1 MAENQN
7 NTPESNDFGRLP
19 GVLEVDGKTIEFPP
33 VQATCGDQGIDV
45 SKLRNQTGLVALDP
59 GFSTTCLL
67 YTSPSP
73 RDLSTSRMPSSA

>member
-45 SKLRNQTGLVALDP
+45 SKLRNQTGLVA
-59 GFSTTCLL
+59 
-67 YTSPSP
+67 
-73 RDLSTSRMPSSA
+73 